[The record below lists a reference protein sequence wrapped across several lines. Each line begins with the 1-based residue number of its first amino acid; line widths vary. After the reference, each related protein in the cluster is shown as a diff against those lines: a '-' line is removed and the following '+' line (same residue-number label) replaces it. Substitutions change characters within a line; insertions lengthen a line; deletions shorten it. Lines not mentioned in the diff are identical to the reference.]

1 LRDGKEPGA
10 KFGNDVTGW
19 MICNEKLT
27 KVNFFLD
34 RLSQNLLQYY
44 RRKLLQQD

>member
-1 LRDGKEPGA
+1 LRDGTAGVE
-10 KFGNDVTGW
+10 FGNRVRGW
-19 MICNEKLT
+19 TICKENLT
-27 KVNFFLD
+27 KVKIFLD